1 MIIEFKNSFKNIA
14 KVITSLCIVSAMV
27 GTVAAPVAVSAE
39 ALADNG
45 SALQYGS
52 FTVDDYADYLAKYG
66 DTAFGDSSVAVS
78 GTSCNEDKTDILWQK
93 DSTEAVFIGDENEVG
108 VSYTLNISKS
118 GFYAIRLKYNLGE
131 DILSDAEISLR
142 LNGEI
147 PFASADRIKL
157 KGCYKDDGEFS
168 YDSRGNQLRP
178 IQKSVSYWQS
188 VLLSESDGLYDTPYY
203 FYIPD
208 GENTLS
214 VLVNKGAVAIAEI
227 EITPKA
233 DSLISYDEYIAQNKG
248 EAVTDEFIKKIQAE
262 NPILRSDPSLY
273 AVYDRT
279 DLNTEPSS
287 ASAVLYN
294 TIGQSNWQY
303 DAQWI
308 EWEFEVENSGYYE
321 IGMRVRQD
329 ILSGFSTNRRI
340 YIDGKVPFAELDCVS
355 FPYDRDWRI
364 QMLGDDEPYKIY
376 LEAGKHTIRM
386 ENVSGSIG
394 EVLRILETEVYK
406 LQYLYRSMIMITGTD
421 PDPYRDYYLHNDID
435 GLLESFSEI
444 AETLRKEKAD
454 LDTIMGGK
462 GSEGIVIEQ
471 MATFLESL
479 VEKPSAIAKRLSTY
493 NSYVSSL
500 SGWVGSGRVQPLELD
515 YIFVKSETTEAPKA
529 EANFFSQLLF
539 GFKQILMSFVTD
551 YNTIGDS
558 GEFSENINVWV
569 GTGREQATAIKEMI
583 MRDFSQAHNIGVNIK
598 LVTSSMLEAILAGKG
613 PDAALFVG
621 GDLPVNLAARHAA
634 VDISSFDGYEEATE
648 NYYPDSLIP
657 FKYQGG
663 VYALPLTQS
672 FPMMFVRTDVLA
684 DLGIDTDISTWEE
697 FNETLP
703 ILMRNNLQ
711 VGLGDTI
718 QSIKAAG
725 SGNNYGHSFF
735 TTLLL
740 QNGLSFYNDSLTK
753 TNFSDEAAV
762 EAFTKWTDFY
772 TKYSF
777 DIQYNF
783 LTRFRT
789 GEMPIALNSYSAY
802 NTLQEAAPEIR
813 GLWTMLP
820 IPGTKDENGN
830 INRATNSA
838 MTAGIILKSDK
849 TEQCWEFLRWFTSDS
864 IQTEYAYT
872 IEALLGTSGRYS
884 PANKNVLATQG
895 WTHEEVR
902 AIETQWKDIRE
913 IPSIPSAYAVTRGLT
928 NAFRNVIN
936 NRENPRKTL
945 LKYNN
950 TMNDEIAYKWKEF
963 GIEVENDN
971 EQ

>member
-1 MIIEFKNSFKNIA
+1 MIIDFKNRFLKISKIISA
-14 KVITSLCIVSAMV
+14 LVLVSALV
-27 GTVAAPVAVSAE
+27 GTVMSPLS
-39 ALADNG
+39 ALAEGEKAESGFD
-45 SALQYGS
+45 YGS
-52 FTVDDYADYLAKYG
+52 FTVDDYADYLAEYK
-66 DTAFGDSSVAVS
+66 TAAFAKS
-78 GTSCNEDKTDILWQK
+78 GCLIAGISCNEDTADILWDK
-93 DSTEAVFIGDENEVG
+93 DSTPAVYIDDANETG
-108 VSYTLNISKS
+108 VSYNFTLSES
-118 GFYAIRLKYNLGE
+118 GMYAIRLKYNLGE
-131 DILSDAEISLR
+131 DILSDAEISVKFE
-142 LNGEI
+142 GKH
-147 PFASADRIKL
+147 PFDSAGRIKL
-157 KGCYKDDGEFS
+157 KGCYMDDGEFS
-168 YDSRGNQLRP
+168 FDSRGNQLRP
-178 IQKSVSYWQS
+178 LQKAVSEWQS
-188 VLLSESDGLYDTPYY
+188 VMLSETDGLYDTPYY
-203 FYIPD
+203 FYLPEGD
-208 GENTLS
+208 NTLTLS
-214 VLVNKGAVAIAEI
+214 VNKGAVAISEI
-227 EITPKA
+227 EIAPKEPE
-233 DSLISYDEYIAQNKG
+233 LISYEEYKNKTNA
-248 EAVTDEFIKKIQAE
+248 EPVADNFIRKIQAE
-262 NPILRSDPSLY
+262 NPVKRSDPSLY

-279 DLNTEPSS
+279 NLATEPNS
-287 ASAVLYN
+287 ASAIIYN
-294 TIGQSNWQY
+294 TIGQTNWQY
-303 DAQWI
+303 DGQWI
-308 EWEFEVENSGYYE
+308 EWEFEVEKSGFYE

-355 FPYDRDWRI
+355 FPYDRDWRV
-364 QMLGDDEPYKIY
+364 QMLGYDEPYKIY
-376 LEAGKHTIRM
+376 LEAGKHTIRL

-394 EVLRILETEVYK
+394 EILRVLETEVYK

-421 PDPYRDYYLHNDID
+421 PDPYRDYYLHNDIV
-435 GLLESFSEI
+435 GLLDSFGEI
-444 AETLRKEKAD
+444 AKTLREQKAK
-454 LDTIMGGK
+454 LDEIMGDK
-462 GSEGIVIEQ
+462 GSEGISIEQ

-479 VEKPSAIAKRLSTY
+479 IEKPSAIAKRLSTY
-493 NSYVSSL
+493 NSYVSAL

-515 YIFVKSETTEAPKA
+515 YIFVKSESEEKPRANT
-529 EANFFSQLLF
+529 NFFAQTVFSL
-539 GFKQILMSFVTD
+539 KQILMSFVTD

-558 GEFSENINVWV
+558 GEFSDNINVWV

-583 MRDFSQAHNIGVNIK
+583 MRDFSRENNIGVNVK

-621 GDLPVNLAARHAA
+621 GDLPVNLAARNAA
-634 VDISSFDGYEEATE
+634 VDISKFDGFEDTLKSF
-648 NYYPDSLIP
+648 YPDSIIP

-684 DLGIDTDISTWEE
+684 DLGIDTDIKTWEE
-697 FNETLP
+697 FNATLP

-740 QNGLSFYNDSLTK
+740 QNGMSFYNDGLTK
-753 TNFSDEAAV
+753 TTFSDEAAV

-820 IPGTKDENGN
+820 IPGTEDENGN
-830 INRATNSA
+830 LNRATNSA
-838 MTAGIILKSDK
+838 LTAGIILKSDK
-849 TEQCWEFLRWFTSDS
+849 TEQCWKFLSWFASDS
-864 IQTEYAYT
+864 VQTEYAYT

-884 PANKNVLATQG
+884 PANKNVLSTQG
-895 WTHEEVR
+895 WTHAEVS
-902 AIETQWKDIRE
+902 ALNEQWKDIRE
-913 IPSIPSAYAVTRGLT
+913 IHAIPSAYAVTRGLT

-945 LKYNN
+945 LKYNE

-963 GIEVENDN
+963 GIEVKDEN